1 MLSIGA
7 GSAIRSLLLGI
18 GGISGLMFMLGDR
31 LVGEGTGTLRA
42 QKGRAWEVRGW
53 S

>member
-31 LVGEGTGTLRA
+31 LVGEGTGRGCRELRRGGL
-42 QKGRAWEVRGW
+42 GR
-53 S
+53 